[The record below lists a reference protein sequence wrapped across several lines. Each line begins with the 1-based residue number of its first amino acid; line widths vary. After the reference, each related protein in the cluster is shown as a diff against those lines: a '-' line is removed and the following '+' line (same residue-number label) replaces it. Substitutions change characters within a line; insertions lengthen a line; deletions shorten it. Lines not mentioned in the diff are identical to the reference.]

1 MPITSVQGGP
11 INNAGVMNAAIRQD
25 AALAIGQVELEKVWR
40 KGKKIAN
47 TPLVRVDCQGVDD
60 NGQANLQAQ
69 INGQQG
75 NSTIAHVL
83 VDQSVGE
90 TSGPRADAQKVYAI
104 RQVRGALQNSL
115 STGNT
120 YTLTGTPT

>member
-1 MPITSVQGGP
+1 MPINSVQGGP
-11 INNAGVMNAAIRQD
+11 INNAGVMNAAIRRD
-25 AALAIGQVELEKVWR
+25 AALAIGLVELGKVWR

-90 TSGPRADAQKVYAI
+90 TSGSRADAQKVYAT
-104 RQVRGALQNSL
+104 RQIRGALQNSL